1 MNTMEPKLTQ
11 AMEYV
16 EKAQQIMTELGHT
29 KYRICGMVSKQMLHD
44 SEQEVSALLGKL
56 EAAEDALRDLACF
69 MSCGGYNDVGLVEFD
84 PAHYAQK
91 IKETI
96 TNDVQQLKSQLTK
109 DQGCVTISRNG
120 YVQELEQQLADA
132 REELA
137 TAKCEAEYLATV
149 IHKSEYSDASDWSL
163 CDSVAGVI
171 SQIDNMYAGV
181 RMQRDE
187 ARAAWYEMQS
197 SFERSRDEVDAMLER
212 AHKAEHKLAEARKE
226 ADKWE
231 QLAHNLKRGA
241 CKQIEKT
248 LIATA
253 QRDRL
258 AEALQQCREDSV
270 ELVTERDRI
279 NAIINTFSNQ

>member
-1 MNTMEPKLTQ
+1 MEH
-11 AMEYV
+11 V
-16 EKAQQIMTELGHT
+16 EKAQKIMTELGHT
-29 KYRICGMVSKQMLHD
+29 KYTICGMVSKQMLYA
-44 SEQEVSALLGKL
+44 SEQEVSVLLGKL
-56 EAAEDALRDLACF
+56 AAAEDALRDLACF

-181 RMQRDE
+181 RMQRD
-187 ARAAWYEMQS
+187 
-197 SFERSRDEVDAMLER
+197 
-212 AHKAEHKLAEARKE
+212 KAQKE

-248 LIATA
+248 IVATI
-253 QRDRL
+253 QRDKL
-258 AEALQQCREDSV
+258 AQALKEIEWSNNPQWQADRAKAALQS
-270 ELVTERDRI
+270 LTPKL
-279 NAIINTFSNQ
+279 